1 MERLVK
7 KDKYIDYEI
16 IRTNKKKDFYL
27 ASIKDGVVYMNVPE
41 YADNQTIKMV
51 LSQRFLDLYYKIHA
65 DEMYVVHYRGKKYA
79 VKCLK
84 STSDKVIVNDNEII
98 IKAVQVTQR
107 YFSSVLYKFFTRVVE
122 EEIYKLMGEVIVD
135 FKEIS
140 IPKIVVKK
148 IKGYLG
154 YNYGDHIEISP
165 RIAKY
170 DTKFVKVLLYHELC
184 HSLVHGHP
192 RAFWDVLNSK
202 LENGEELNKEMNN
215 TVFNDYL

>member
-41 YADNQTIKMV
+41 YADNKTIKMV
-51 LSQRFLDLYYKIHA
+51 LNQRFLDLYYKIHP
-65 DEMYVVHYRGKKYA
+65 EERYVLHYKGKKYI

-84 STSDKVIVNDNEII
+84 GSSDKVIVGDDEII
-98 IKAVQVTQR
+98 IRAVKVTKN
-107 YFSSVLYKFFTRVVE
+107 YFSNVLYKYFTRVVE
-122 EEIYKLMGEVIVD
+122 EDIYKLMGDVIVD
-135 FKEIS
+135 FREIS

-154 YNYGDHIEISP
+154 YNYGDHIKISP

-184 HSLVHGHP
+184 HSLVHGHS
-192 RAFWDVLNSK
+192 RAFWDVLNTK

>member
-41 YADNQTIKMV
+41 YADNKTIKMV
-51 LSQRFLDLYYKIHA
+51 LNQRFLDLYYKIHP
-65 DEMYVVHYRGKKYA
+65 EERYVLHYKGKKYI

-84 STSDKVIVNDNEII
+84 GSSDKVIVGDDEII
-98 IKAVQVTQR
+98 IRAVKVTKN
-107 YFSSVLYKFFTRVVE
+107 YFSNVLYKYFTRVVE
-122 EEIYKLMGEVIVD
+122 EDIYKLMGDVIVD
-135 FKEIS
+135 FREIN

-154 YNYGDHIEISP
+154 YNYGDHIKISP
-165 RIAKY
+165 YIAKY
-170 DTKFVKVLLYHELC
+170 DQKFVKVLLYHELC

-202 LENGEELNKEMNN
+202 LENGEELNKEMNS
-215 TVFNDYL
+215 TTFNDYL

>member
-27 ASIKDGVVYMNVPE
+27 ASIKNGVVYMNVPE
-41 YADNQTIKMV
+41 YADNKTIKMV

-65 DEMYVVHYRGKKYA
+65 DEMYVVHYKGKKYA

-84 STSDKVIVNDNEII
+84 STSDKVIVGDDEII
-98 IKAVQVTQR
+98 IRAVKVTKN
-107 YFSSVLYKFFTRVVE
+107 YFSNVLYKYFTRVVE
-122 EEIYKLMGEVIVD
+122 EDIYKLMGDVIVD
-135 FKEIS
+135 FREIN

-154 YNYGDHIEISP
+154 YNYGDHIKISP
-165 RIAKY
+165 YIAKY
-170 DTKFVKVLLYHELC
+170 DQKFVKVLLYHELC
-184 HSLVHGHP
+184 HSLVHGHH